1 MTDIHTG
8 GCQCGALRYRFNAPF
23 NDVAH
28 CHCSMC
34 RRTSGAV
41 VTTWFTVPLERFE
54 WTQGTPQGFVSS
66 PGCTRS
72 FCPTCGAH
80 LTFHTEHSPQTIDIT
95 VGTLDHPDQAKPDRH
110 IWVTTR
116 LPWLHLDEHLPS
128 EDGEST

>member
-54 WTQGTPQGFVSS
+54 WTQGTPQGFDSS